1 MTFSPLSSPLSS
13 VPSSAP
19 ISPRLTRRS
28 LLAASASLLAAP
40 MFLRDARA
48 QDLPKLIYQT
58 GWLPQPDKGGLYQAL
73 ATGLYR
79 DHGLDVEIRP
89 GGPQLNVVQIFMAG
103 KVDFADTDSF
113 RPLNFLKEGLPGVA
127 VAAFGQK
134 SLNVLMSHPGS
145 GNDSL
150 GALKGKP
157 LLVSPTGRTTYW
169 PWLRAKYGLSDDQ
182 IRPYAFNLATFLA
195 DRQTSREGFITSEP
209 FDAKKAGMD
218 PVVHLLADH
227 GYQNYSNVMLASPR
241 MVAEKPDL
249 VQRFVDATAKGWK
262 SYVYGNPAP
271 GNALIRQGNPDLSEE
286 KIAHAIQVMRQHR
299 ILESEDQAKGGI
311 GAMTDARW
319 KAFHDEMVAVG
330 ALPGGLDPKKAYT
343 LQFVNKRVVI

>member
-1 MTFSPLSSPLSS
+1 MQHPLVS
-13 VPSSAP
+13 
-19 ISPRLTRRS
+19 RRA
-28 LLAASASLLAAP
+28 LLGASAALAAP
-40 MFLRDARA
+40 AFVRNARA
-48 QDLPKLIYQT
+48 QALTPLSYQI

-73 ATGLYR
+73 ATGIYK

-113 RPLNFLKEGLPGVA
+113 RPLNFVKEGLPGIA

-134 SLNVLMSHPGS
+134 SLNVMMSHPGS
-145 GNDSL
+145 GNDAL

-157 LLVSPTGRTTYW
+157 LLVSPIGRTTYW

-195 DRQTSREGFITSEP
+195 DRQTSREGFVTSEP
-209 FDAKKAGMD
+209 FDARKAGMD

-241 MVAEKPDL
+241 MVAERPEL
-249 VQRFVDATAKGWK
+249 VQRFVDATIKGWK
-262 SYVYGNPAP
+262 SYVYGDPAP
-271 GNALIRQGNPDLSEE
+271 GNALIKKGNPELTDE
-286 KIAHAIQVMRQHR
+286 KIAYAIGVMRSHR
-299 ILESEDQAKGGI
+299 ILESDDTARGGI

-319 KAFHDEMVAVG
+319 SRFYDEMAAVG
-330 ALPGGLDPKKAYT
+330 ALPAGLDAKKAYT
-343 LQFVNKRVVI
+343 LQFVNKRVAL